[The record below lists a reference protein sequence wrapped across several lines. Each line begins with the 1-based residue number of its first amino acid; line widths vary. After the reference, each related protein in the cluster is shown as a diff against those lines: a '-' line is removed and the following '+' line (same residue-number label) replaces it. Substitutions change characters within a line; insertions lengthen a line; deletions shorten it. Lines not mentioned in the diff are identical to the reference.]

1 MNAELKKKFESY
13 PDEVRPILM
22 EIRKLILDVAK
33 DEDIEEIIET
43 LKWGEPSYITAGG
56 SAVRFDWKKKNPD
69 QFAVYFNCKTVLV
82 ETFREVYG
90 DLFRFEGNRAIVFG
104 LTENVPEKQLKHCI
118 SMSLRYKTLKNI
130 PMLGA

>member
-56 SAVRFDWKKKNPD
+56 SAVRFDWKKKNP
-69 QFAVYFNCKTVLV
+69 VKK
-82 ETFREVYG
+82 ERRGREWG
-90 DLFRFEGNRAIVFG
+90 D
-104 LTENVPEKQLKHCI
+104 
-118 SMSLRYKTLKNI
+118 
-130 PMLGA
+130 